1 MNRFRFSS
9 LRGTAYERDW
19 TQGSI
24 IRNLWSLSWPM
35 IITTSLMMIGPT
47 IDMIWVGKLGS
58 GYIAGV
64 GVAGM
69 IVMMVNSMLMGLFTS
84 LRAMISR
91 SIGAGDDQ
99 GAIHSVRQAFVI
111 GIIFSLI
118 MALLGFFLAEQI
130 LAITGVEADVI
141 RQGGVYLRISFIGL
155 IVMSIRMLSDAT
167 MQASGDATTPMKI
180 TLSYRLLH
188 VALCPLLVFG
198 LWIFPRLGVSGAA
211 LTQVISQSVGTILG
225 LWFLLTGR
233 SRLKLHFRNFR
244 LDFGLMWRLIKVGI
258 PASIMSIQSS
268 FSQFV
273 LLKLITPFGTLAVAA
288 HSLNQRVEMFFFMP
302 PWGLGMAAG
311 VLAGQNLGAQRPERA
326 EKTGWLAAGI
336 VEGFMVICSMVLLF
350 WAESIVN
357 IFSSDPGVITI
368 GATFLRIATAGY
380 LVMGAVISFQQC
392 ISGVGDTLPPMLLS
406 LILSWGIQIPL
417 SYFLPRITDLGVYG
431 VRWGMVAGILI
442 GALAYTL
449 YFRIGRWKKKVV

>member
-1 MNRFRFSS
+1 MDKLQTSS
-9 LRGTAYERDW
+9 IRGTAYERDW

-24 IRNLWSLSWPM
+24 IHNLWSLSWPM

-58 GYIAGV
+58 DYIAGV

-69 IVMMVNSMLMGLFTS
+69 IVQMVNAMLMGLFTS

-91 SIGAGDDQ
+91 SIGAGDEQ
-99 GAIHSVRQAFVI
+99 SAIHAVRQAF
-111 GIIFSLI
+111 IIAITFSI
-118 MALLGFFLAEQI
+118 VMAIIGFFLAEQI
-130 LAITGVEADVI
+130 LALTGVEADVI
-141 RQGGVYLRISFIGL
+141 NHGGVYLRISFIGM

-167 MQASGDATTPMKI
+167 MQASGDANTPMKI
-180 TLSYRLLH
+180 TLFYRLFH
-188 VALCPLLVFG
+188 VALCPFLVFG

-211 LTQVISQSVGTILG
+211 LTQVISQSLGTALG
-225 LWFLLTGR
+225 LWVLLTGR
-233 SRLKLHFRNFR
+233 SRLKLNFKNFH
-244 LDFGLMWRLIKVGI
+244 LDFGLMWRLIKIGI

-268 FSQFV
+268 LSQLV
-273 LLKLITPFGTLAVAA
+273 LLRFISSFGTVAVAA

-326 EKTGWLAAGI
+326 EKTGWLAAGM
-336 VEGFMVICSMVLLF
+336 VESFMVICSVALLL
-350 WAESIVN
+350 WAESVVHL
-357 IFSSDPGVITI
+357 FSSDPEVITT

-380 LVMGAVISFQQC
+380 LVMGAVVSFQQC

-417 SYFLPRITDLGVYG
+417 AYFLPRITDLGVYG
-431 VRWGMVAGILI
+431 VRWGIVAGVVV
-442 GALAYTL
+442 GAIAYTL
-449 YFRIGRWKKKVV
+449 YFRMGRWKYKVV

>member
-1 MNRFRFSS
+1 MDKLQTSS
-9 LRGTAYERDW
+9 IRGTAYERDW

-24 IRNLWSLSWPM
+24 IHNLWSLSWPM

-58 GYIAGV
+58 DYIAGV

-69 IVMMVNSMLMGLFTS
+69 IVQMVNAMLMGLFTS

-91 SIGAGDDQ
+91 SIGAGDEQ
-99 GAIHSVRQAFVI
+99 SAIHAVRQAF
-111 GIIFSLI
+111 IIAITFSI
-118 MALLGFFLAEQI
+118 VMAIIGFFLAEQI
-130 LAITGVEADVI
+130 LALTGVEADVI
-141 RQGGVYLRISFIGL
+141 SHGGVYLRISFIGM

-167 MQASGDATTPMKI
+167 MQASGDANTPMKI
-180 TLSYRLLH
+180 TLFYRLFH
-188 VALCPLLVFG
+188 VALCPFLVFG

-211 LTQVISQSVGTILG
+211 LTQVISQSLGTALG
-225 LWFLLTGR
+225 LWVLLTGR
-233 SRLKLHFRNFR
+233 SRLKLNFKNFH
-244 LDFGLMWRLIKVGI
+244 LDFGLMWRLIKIGI

-268 FSQFV
+268 LSQLV
-273 LLKLITPFGTLAVAA
+273 LLRFISSFGTVAVAA

-326 EKTGWLAAGI
+326 EKTGWLAAGM
-336 VEGFMVICSMVLLF
+336 VESFMVICSVALLL
-350 WAESIVN
+350 WAESVVHL
-357 IFSSDPGVITI
+357 FSSDPEVITT

-380 LVMGAVISFQQC
+380 LVMGAVVSFQQC

-417 SYFLPRITDLGVYG
+417 AYFLPRITDLGVYG
-431 VRWGMVAGILI
+431 VRWGIVAGVVV
-442 GALAYTL
+442 GAIAYTL
-449 YFRIGRWKKKVV
+449 YFRMGRWKYKVV